1 MDIELVMPVMGEKIT
16 EAKVRAWTVSE
27 GDPVEAGDVIAVIS
41 TPKLDMDLESPA
53 TGFLKTILVDEDE
66 MATVGAVLCIID
78 DNDDDDDEDDED
90 DEDAVESD
98 THNG

>member
-1 MDIELVMPVMGEKIT
+1 MEIELVMPVLGEKIT

-27 GDPVEAGDVIAVIS
+27 GDPVEAGDIVAVIS

-66 MATVGAVLCIID
+66 TAAVGAILCVI
-78 DNDDDDDEDDED
+78 DDDDEEEDEAKA
-90 DEDAVESD
+90 EEA
-98 THNG
+98 G